1 MIHFFYEH
9 SSRPNNTVE
18 MTIDEDSSIPEA
30 VDAFKGFLAACG
42 YVFAPGAITFRMP
55 DDAAR

>member
-18 MTIDEDSSIPEA
+18 MTIDEDSSIPDGSPFNHNREDTA
-30 VDAFKGFLAACG
+30 
-42 YVFAPGAITFRMP
+42 